1 VSPAVLVMAKAPVAG
16 AAKTR
21 LGVVVGHAVAAE
33 LAAACILDTLDV
45 CEEVFPAGACHVS
58 LAGEL
63 EHAAHGDVLAER
75 LGRWTV
81 HPQLGDGFA
90 ARLAHAHEQVA
101 RHAEVPVVQL
111 GMDTPHLPAAHLS
124 DVRSRVGDGN
134 DAVLGAAADGGW
146 WVLAVTRPEL
156 AQSLHSVQMS
166 TDRTYDDTLAALRA
180 AGATVAPAAVLRDVD
195 TPQDADASAQAAP
208 GTRFARR
215 WTQVR

>member
-1 VSPAVLVMAKAPVAG
+1 VSPAVLVMAKAPVPG

-21 LGVVVGHAVAAE
+21 LGAVVGHRVAAE
-33 LAAACILDTLDV
+33 LAAASILDTLDV
-45 CEEVFPAGACHVS
+45 CEEVFPSGACHVA

-63 EHAAHGDVLAER
+63 GQAAHGDVLAQR

-81 HPQLGDGFA
+81 HPQRGKGFA

-101 RHAEVPVVQL
+101 RRAEGPVVQL

-124 DVRSRVGDGN
+124 EVSTRIGDGN

-146 WVLAVTRPEL
+146 WVLALTQPAF
-156 AQSLHSVQMS
+156 AQSLRSVEMS
-166 TDRTYDDTLAALRA
+166 TARTYDDTLAALRA
-180 AGATVAPAAVLRDVD
+180 AGATVADATVLRDVD

-215 WTQVR
+215 WAQVR